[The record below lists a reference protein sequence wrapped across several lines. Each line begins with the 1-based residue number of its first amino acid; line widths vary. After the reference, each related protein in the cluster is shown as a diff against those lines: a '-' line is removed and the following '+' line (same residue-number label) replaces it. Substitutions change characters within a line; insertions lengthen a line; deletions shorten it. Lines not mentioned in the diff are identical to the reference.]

1 MPKKKRRELIEK
13 LPRRKKLPLR
23 KKTKQASL
31 SKLLTKRAVESL
43 VAPAPGHR
51 DIYRDT
57 RTPHLCLRVTPT
69 AKTFYWEKTV
79 RGSQKR
85 VTIGRFPEINV
96 EQARAKAADI
106 AADYVKEKDVQ
117 AERRLKRNE
126 GTFGDLWADYREK
139 RPRRKRSGG
148 DSKTLDDQWER
159 VLQRW
164 ENKKLADLT
173 HDIVYS
179 MIDKMRD
186 RAPIYANRVQRHG
199 QAMYNFARRNH
210 GWLYRGDNPFEF
222 DYESEEGRARKVR
235 LKAKDMPAFMAGLD
249 ACSSSMRLLF
259 LTSLYTGRRIG
270 EVRSMRWVDLD
281 LEAGTWC
288 IPMTKVGESQNAVL
302 PIAIIDLLTDRQ
314 AKVGGEWVFPSPSK
328 SGHVQEIKKA
338 WALVRNVSG
347 MHELQARDLRRTLA
361 SWAQEVHVPIAVV
374 QSQLGHSSIA
384 TTAKHYTS
392 IDIDVQRE
400 ALEKTVASMMKAA
413 KLPRPLMARTGS
425 NLEGRFAP

>member
-1 MPKKKRRELIEK
+1 MSKKKRRELKKK
-13 LPRRKKLPLR
+13 LPKRKKLPLR
-23 KKTKQASL
+23 KKAEQESPIPKQASCRT
-31 SKLLTKRAVESL
+31 LLTKRAVESL
-43 VAPAPGHR
+43 VVPEPGHR

-69 AKTFYWEKTV
+69 AKTFYWEKTI

-85 VTIGRFPEINV
+85 VTIGRFPEINI
-96 EQARAKAADI
+96 EQARDVAADI

-139 RPRRKRSGG
+139 RPRRKRSGPY
-148 DSKTLDDQWER
+148 SKTLDDQWER

-186 RAPIYANRVQRHG
+186 RAPVYANRVQRHG
-199 QAMYNFARRNH
+199 QAMYNFAKRNRS
-210 GWLYRGDNPFEF
+210 WLYRGDNPFEF

-249 ACSSSMRLLF
+249 ACSTSMRLLF

-270 EVRSMRWVDLD
+270 EVASMRWVDLD
-281 LEAGTWC
+281 LDAGSWC
-288 IPMTKVGESQNAVL
+288 IPITKVGESQDAVL
-302 PIAIIDLLTDRQ
+302 PNAIIELLVERRKKT
-314 AKVGGEWVFPSPSK
+314 ASEWVFPSPSK
-328 SGHVQEIKKA
+328 TGHVQEIKKA
-338 WALVRNVSG
+338 WATVRKTSG
-347 MHELQARDLRRTLA
+347 LPELQARDLRRTLA
-361 SWAQEVHVPIAVV
+361 SWAQEVNVPMAVV
-374 QSQLGHSSIA
+374 QSQLGHSSII

-392 IDIDVQRE
+392 IDIDIQRA
-400 ALEKTVASMMKAA
+400 ALEKTVASMIDAA
-413 KLPRPLMARTGS
+413 
-425 NLEGRFAP
+425 N